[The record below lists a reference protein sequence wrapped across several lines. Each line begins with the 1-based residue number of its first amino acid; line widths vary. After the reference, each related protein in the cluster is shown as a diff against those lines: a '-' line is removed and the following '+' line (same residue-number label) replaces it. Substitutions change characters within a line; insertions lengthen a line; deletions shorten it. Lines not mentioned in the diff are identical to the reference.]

1 MKRANFHAANT
12 VLMFEGGGM
21 RASYT
26 AAMASL
32 LLEQNIT
39 FGHVCGISA
48 GCCDAWI
55 PAEGT
60 DRHSCDA
67 WFCHNSKFLCHGKK
81 YGT

>member
-39 FGHVCGISA
+39 FGHC
-48 GCCDAWI
+48 
-55 PAEGT
+55 
-60 DRHSCDA
+60 
-67 WFCHNSKFLCHGKK
+67 WFKPYRELSFRRYLAHPCQL
-81 YGT
+81 Y

>member
-1 MKRANFHAANT
+1 MKSE
-12 VLMFEGGGM
+12 VVILSGGYCYGIE
-21 RASYT
+21 T
-26 AAMASL
+26 GGL
-32 LLEQNIT
+32 
-39 FGHVCGISA
+39 VCGISA

-67 WFCHNSKFLCHGKK
+67 WVCHNGKFLCHGKK